1 MLVEVRA
8 LTAAP
13 FCRARRLFKPEWST
27 FDLPPDTVED
37 LKRERFLAVRPAAS
51 ATAEEKPRAEQ
62 SEQHRAPAPT
72 PSSSQRPQQWQHG
85 RRR

>member
-13 FCRARRLFKPEWST
+13 FCRARRLFKPEWAT

-37 LKRERFLAVRPAAS
+37 LRRERFLAVRPVAA
-51 ATAEEKPRAEQ
+51 ATAEETPRVEQ
-62 SEQHRAPAPT
+62 SKPPMAPAPPPA
-72 PSSSQRPQQWQHG
+72 PSQKHQQWQHG

>member
-13 FCRARRLFKPEWST
+13 FCRARRLFKPEWTS

-37 LKRERFLAVRPAAS
+37 LKRERFLAVRPVAS
-51 ATAEEKPRAEQ
+51 ATAESRAEKSAQ
-62 SEQHRAPAPT
+62 ATAPAPST
-72 PSSSQRPQQWQHG
+72 TQKPSQWQHG